1 MKRYYIVLI
10 LLTLAFVLA
19 LFVLLW
25 TGSPLYQAILPAL
38 PLYFGIVTGL
48 QHYVVVKSF
57 FKDPRTFVKNFL
69 GATVGGLFLHLAVM
83 CVWVFTHLAGDP
95 ATAVARAH
103 DNKMF
108 ILFFGVGFLAYLVFE
123 TTSLILL
130 VNRKRK
136 EQQK

>member
-19 LFVLLW
+19 TFVLLW
-25 TGSPLYQAILPAL
+25 TGSPLYQAILPVL
-38 PLYFGIVTGL
+38 PLYFGVVTGL

-83 CVWVFTHLAGDP
+83 CVWVFTHLTGDP
-95 ATAVARAH
+95 ATATARAH

-108 ILFFGVGFLAYLVFE
+108 ILFFGVSFLVYLVFE